1 MQSKDFTD
9 INSESVGQMELEWL
23 PLPCRI
29 LLHERSAAENVLDT
43 AISPALARRKAPW
56 ELVWLRDRDILQGH
70 AGR

>member
-43 AISPALARRKAPW
+43 AISPALARRKAPRD
-56 ELVWLRDRDILQGH
+56 LVWLRDRNTLQGH